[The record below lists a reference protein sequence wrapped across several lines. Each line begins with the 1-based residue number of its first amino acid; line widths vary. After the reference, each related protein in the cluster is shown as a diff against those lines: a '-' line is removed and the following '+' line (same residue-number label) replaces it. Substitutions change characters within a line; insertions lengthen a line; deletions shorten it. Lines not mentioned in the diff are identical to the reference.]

1 MRVSFYQSLRFRLI
15 VSVVVI
21 EVVMLSI
28 MVWNNIDTIFR
39 THTDRLNETS
49 NNLITQFAT
58 TAGSYLIQV
67 DYSSLEEYSK
77 KVLQYREIAYIIVN
91 DRRQRPVVVLGQ
103 DMGKKMPLQDKHPA
117 FVDDNIFDIA
127 TDIVVAGRR
136 QGKVLIGFSL
146 DLMNET
152 IESARNRSILIATIE
167 VLLSIMVTVFL
178 GLHLTRNLRYL
189 SEAAAKVG
197 EGKLNTVLKVRSQD
211 EVGVTVIA
219 FNKMVDAIAS
229 DQERL
234 KEQSEK
240 LEEQVKKRTAELTA
254 VNKELES
261 FSYSVSHDL
270 RAPLRSIDGFS
281 HALLEDYMSVLD
293 DSGKELLR
301 RVRRSTQRMGQLI
314 DDMLQLSKVTR
325 SKFTWS
331 KVDISEI
338 ANNVAKKLRD
348 ENPKR
353 TVDIRIAPKMI
364 TMGDERLLYIVL
376 ENLIGNAWKY
386 TSKKDNACI
395 EVKLSE
401 ENGQQTFSVRDN
413 GAGFDMRYVHKL
425 FNAFQRLHNES
436 EFEGTGVGLATVLR
450 VINRHNGHVWTES
463 ETGKGATFYFSLS
476 NEVNNSQFNQF

>member
-197 EGKLNTVLKVRSQD
+197 EGKLNTVLKVRS
-211 EVGVTVIA
+211 
-219 FNKMVDAIAS
+219 
-229 DQERL
+229 
-234 KEQSEK
+234 
-240 LEEQVKKRTAELTA
+240 
-254 VNKELES
+254 
-261 FSYSVSHDL
+261 
-270 RAPLRSIDGFS
+270 
-281 HALLEDYMSVLD
+281 
-293 DSGKELLR
+293 
-301 RVRRSTQRMGQLI
+301 
-314 DDMLQLSKVTR
+314 
-325 SKFTWS
+325 
-331 KVDISEI
+331 
-338 ANNVAKKLRD
+338 
-348 ENPKR
+348 
-353 TVDIRIAPKMI
+353 
-364 TMGDERLLYIVL
+364 
-376 ENLIGNAWKY
+376 
-386 TSKKDNACI
+386 
-395 EVKLSE
+395 
-401 ENGQQTFSVRDN
+401 
-413 GAGFDMRYVHKL
+413 
-425 FNAFQRLHNES
+425 
-436 EFEGTGVGLATVLR
+436 
-450 VINRHNGHVWTES
+450 
-463 ETGKGATFYFSLS
+463 
-476 NEVNNSQFNQF
+476 